1 MGSQI
6 LIQVCW
12 WEIIA
17 LIMLVSMF
25 INVGHNIMLRWGG
38 PTLLILSLTITSIS
52 SKRLESNLGVSLVR
66 TVVECLNFIDD
77 VWFKRIET
85 IKYLKL
91 CLDVSSLA
99 VKHLLHIFHK
109 VSALSPSV
117 ANQATFCA
125 NLVNSFI
132 AALDPGSVAIV

>member
-1 MGSQI
+1 M
-6 LIQVCW
+6 
-12 WEIIA
+12 
-17 LIMLVSMF
+17 
-25 INVGHNIMLRWGG
+25 GG
-38 PTLLILSLTITSIS
+38 PALLILSLMITSIS
-52 SKRLESNLGVSLVR
+52 SKRPESNLGVSSVR
-66 TVVECLNFIDD
+66 MVVESPNFIDN

-85 IKYLKL
+85 IEYLKL
-91 CLDVSSLA
+91 CLDASSLA

-132 AALDPGSVAIV
+132 SALDLGSVAIV